1 MVLICI
7 SLINSYAE
15 HIFMFVV
22 CMSSLERT
30 SIQVVCL
37 LCSILLKLSF
47 MDSLYILDINPNQI
61 YHLPIYFHLF
71 ILLVVFFAMKSF
83 LA

>member
-7 SLINSYAE
+7 SLIISYAE

-30 SIQVVCL
+30 SIQVVSL
-37 LCSILLKLSF
+37 LCSVLLKLSF
-47 MDSLYILDINPNQI
+47 MDSLYILDINP
-61 YHLPIYFHLF
+61 
-71 ILLVVFFAMKSF
+71 
-83 LA
+83 